1 MITGVAVGSEP
12 PETEQEDLRDTVEI
26 LVNRGEIEV
35 VTTPSGE
42 ILYIRQ
48 SLDD

>member
-1 MITGVAVGSEP
+1 MGTGVIVGSAA
-12 PETEQEDLRDTVEI
+12 PEVDRNVSRETLEALLD
-26 LVNRGEIEV
+26 RGEMEI

-48 SLDD
+48 SVED

>member
-1 MITGVAVGSEP
+1 MSTEVIVGSDAAEADR
-12 PETEQEDLRDTVEI
+12 EDPRKAMQA
-26 LVNRGEIEV
+26 LVQRGEMEV

-48 SLDD
+48 AVDD